1 MHQNPIAGDFF
12 SHRYHGEPDL
22 CGSRSYRIFPH
33 RLPELSLLEL
43 WGRRLR
49 RSLRCNG
56 GSDLTSRRCLDHLH
70 RWFGHFRWGRILCTY
85 RRSDHGAPS
94 TKVLE
99 FRVEEFLVTEFAEKS
114 NAIPCY
120 HVVARGRPKVMSTN
134 LYHGLANSLLFS
146 LNSVRKSTIL

>member
-1 MHQNPIAGDFF
+1 MDGDFF
-12 SHRYHGEPDL
+12 SHWYHGEPDL
-22 CGSRSYRIFPH
+22 CGSRSYQIFPH
-33 RLPELSLLEL
+33 RLPQLSLLEL

-56 GSDLTSRRCLDHLH
+56 GSDWTSRRCLDHLH
-70 RWFGHFRWGRILCTY
+70 RWFGHFRWGRLLCTY